1 MVARKPSQPPATTPE
16 ARENQLIMLAYD
28 AAERMLLSDNPP
40 AQIVTHLLKAGG
52 RDTAQERLKRDQEIA
67 LLTARVNNI
76 DQAARSEEV
85 AARALAAMTR
95 YQGRDETDDQIIL

>member
-1 MVARKPSQPPATTPE
+1 MAARKPVQPPATTPE

-52 RDTAQERLKRDQEIA
+52 RDTAQERVKRDQEIA
-67 LLTARVNNI
+67 LLTARVDNI
-76 DQAARSEEV
+76 AQAARSEEV
-85 AARALAAMTR
+85 AARALAAMSE
-95 YQGRDETDDQIIL
+95 YQGRDTSDDETY